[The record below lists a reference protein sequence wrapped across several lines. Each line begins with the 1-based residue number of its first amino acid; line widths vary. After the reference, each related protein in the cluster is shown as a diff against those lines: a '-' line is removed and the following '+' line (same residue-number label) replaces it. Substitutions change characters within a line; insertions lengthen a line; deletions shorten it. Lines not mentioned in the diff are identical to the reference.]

1 MDSLAEQGEFELPV
15 PSSEQPDDNIM
26 SRSALLSR
34 VARGFNAWSAYRD
47 EQNRVTGE
55 STIGVGLEF
64 ERIPLCARI
73 GRQTR
78 AECHRDKEATEK
90 SRPRVRIHFAPPAT
104 EESSHV
110 ESVPPPADLQL
121 APNPRNVEN

>member
-1 MDSLAEQGEFELPV
+1 MFNTEKPNILAEQGEFELPV
-15 PSSEQPDDNIM
+15 PSSEQPDDNLM

-34 VARGFNAWSAYRD
+34 NVTVARGFNAWSAYKD
-47 EQNRVTGE
+47 KQNRVTGE

-78 AECHRDKEATEK
+78 AEY
-90 SRPRVRIHFAPPAT
+90 PLF
-104 EESSHV
+104 
-110 ESVPPPADLQL
+110 
-121 APNPRNVEN
+121 

>member
-1 MDSLAEQGEFELPV
+1 MFGESALSGELGLQLTPSTRGFRDFGIRETTTADSLAEQGEFELPV

-34 VARGFNAWSAYRD
+34 SVTVARGFNAWSAYRD

-78 AECHRDKEATEK
+78 AECH
-90 SRPRVRIHFAPPAT
+90 
-104 EESSHV
+104 
-110 ESVPPPADLQL
+110 
-121 APNPRNVEN
+121 PNKC

>member
-90 SRPRVRIHFAPPAT
+90 SRPRVRIHFAPPASLQFSGF
-104 EESSHV
+104 SSSLR
-110 ESVPPPADLQL
+110 E
-121 APNPRNVEN
+121 